1 MTKRRS
7 AKGEMVD
14 FDLLRIK
21 EQIAAGPKP
30 VNVQSREEFIDR
42 RVRRRAKKQ
51 KVAATHPQQN
61 VDVDLKL
68 KSAQDVQQEMIDNK
82 DNLVDDSPDFDE
94 SDTPQTP
101 NQPRKVIKKR

>member
-7 AKGEMVD
+7 ARGEQVD

-42 RVRRRAKKQ
+42 KVRRRAKKQ
-51 KVAATHPQQN
+51 QITTQN
-61 VDVDLKL
+61 TEVDVSQNLDSVQDPQNELIAD
-68 KSAQDVQQEMIDNK
+68 SRVVPQTVVEDVQPEQEQSTEDG
-82 DNLVDDSPDFDE
+82 V
-94 SDTPQTP
+94 
-101 NQPRKVIKKR
+101 RKIKKIR

>member
-7 AKGEMVD
+7 ARGDQVD

-42 RVRRRAKKQ
+42 KVRRRAKKQ
-51 KVAATHPQQN
+51 TVATNSVVEVDLTLDNSQDEQQPLYEEQNQTIESDSQSQN
-61 VDVDLKL
+61 V
-68 KSAQDVQQEMIDNK
+68 STE
-82 DNLVDDSPDFDE
+82 
-94 SDTPQTP
+94 DTV
-101 NQPRKVIKKR
+101 RKIKKIR

>member
-7 AKGEMVD
+7 ARGDTVD

-42 RVRRRAKKQ
+42 KVRRRAKKQ
-51 KVAATHPQQN
+51 EVKPVSTA
-61 VDVDLKL
+61 VEVDLTL
-68 KSAQDVQQEMIDNK
+68 DNTHSDEQQALYDNAT
-82 DNLVDDSPDFDE
+82 NNVEEELQQPSPSE
-94 SDTPQTP
+94 DTV
-101 NQPRKVIKKR
+101 RKIKKIR